1 MEYRHFTLSEFDS
14 PDKPGSG
21 DRMDRNFV
29 AMLDEARDIA
39 GVSFKVTSGYRTE
52 LRNREVGGKVNSS
65 HLVGKAADI
74 HAPTSMLRFRIIAA
88 LIAAGFTRIGIGRT
102 FIHVDNDSNKTPG
115 VAWLDG

>member
-65 HLVGKAADI
+65 HLIGKAADI
-74 HAPTSMLRFRIIAA
+74 HAPTSMLRFRI
-88 LIAAGFTRIGIGRT
+88 
-102 FIHVDNDSNKTPG
+102 H
-115 VAWLDG
+115 